1 MSQPVA
7 TPSEGSNPP
16 AAPATPPPANDPTA
30 AIEAARQ
37 EEKAK
42 LYADMDRL
50 RKENEAAQAKL
61 TEATRAQTELAET
74 KAKLAAF
81 EKAQTPQG
89 IDTKKLIEEVAE
101 TTRKQ
106 MEGTVAELQAK
117 VSTLD
122 TEARRS
128 KLELVKRQLVEDSKG
143 EIIAGLLIGNT
154 EEELRAAA
162 VTARQEFQNLKTRIT
177 AGTPATQPP
186 AAPPVPGITGHQG
199 SGAPAPATP
208 SNLVAKPGDMRDWR
222 ARREAALAQLKQ
234 MVG

>member
-7 TPSEGSNPP
+7 TPAGNETPTTP
-16 AAPATPPPANDPTA
+16 QAAAPDTTEAR
-30 AIEAARQ
+30 IEAARQ

-42 LYADMDRL
+42 LYADMQRL
-50 RKENEAAQAKL
+50 KQEAADAQAKL
-61 TEATRAQTELAET
+61 AAATAAQSELAEA
-74 KAKLAAF
+74 KAKLSAY

-89 IDTKKLIEEVAE
+89 IDAQKLIAEVAE

-106 MEGTVAELQAK
+106 MEGTVAALEAR

-128 KLELVKRQLVEDSKG
+128 KLELVRRQIVEDSKG
-143 EIIAGLLIGNT
+143 EIIAGLLNGNT
-154 EEELRAAA
+154 EEELRASA

-177 AGTPATQPP
+177 AGTPAAPQIV
-186 AAPPVPGITGHQG
+186 AAPPVPAVSGPQG
-199 SGAPAPATP
+199 AGTPAPATP
-208 SNLVAKPGDMRDWR
+208 SSLVQKPGDMRDWK